1 MKKNKIWILEKKAD
15 FNSFT
20 EKRLFQIAGKMN
32 IELKFVSPEEISLI
46 VNNKNKR
53 SIIYNGDTVDLPDCA
68 IARTDID
75 TYHSLA
81 VIRQLER
88 LGVPVLNS
96 SQSIEISKDKLST
109 IQLLSANN
117 IPVPKTILARFPF
130 SISLAEKELSY
141 PIVVKTVMG
150 SSGRGVFLVEN
161 RNKLNDIVNLIEI
174 SKDPKT
180 NLILQE
186 FIGTSNGKDIRV
198 VTIGGKAAGAV
209 LRKAVNGS
217 FKANYTAGGRVVPYA
232 INSTIEYLAVKSAEI
247 AGLEIAG
254 VDILFDKDNY
264 RVCEL
269 NSYPGFEGFETA
281 TGIDVTE
288 KIFQYILRR
297 PGNSSINI

>member
-1 MKKNKIWILEKKAD
+1 MKEIKIWILEKRVD

-20 EKRLFQIAGKMN
+20 GNRLSQIAGKMD
-32 IELKFVSPEEISLI
+32 IELKFVSPEEIDLI
-46 VNNKNKR
+46 VNNKIKR
-53 SIIYNGDTVDLPDCA
+53 SIMYNGDTVDLPDCV
-68 IARTDID
+68 IARTGID
-75 TYHSLA
+75 TYYSLA

-88 LGVPVLNS
+88 LGVLVLNS
-96 SQSIEISKDKLST
+96 SHSIEISKDKLST
-109 IQLLSANN
+109 LQLLSANN

-130 SISLAEKELSY
+130 NITLVEKELSY
-141 PIVVKTVMG
+141 PIIVKTVMG

-198 VTIGGKAAGAV
+198 VIIGRKAAGAM

-217 FKANYTAGGRVVPYA
+217 FKANYTAGGHVGPYA

-247 AGLEIAG
+247 VGLEIAG

-264 RVCEL
+264 RVCEV
-269 NSYPGFEGFETA
+269 NSYPGFEGFEMA

-297 PGNSSINI
+297 LRNLSTTI